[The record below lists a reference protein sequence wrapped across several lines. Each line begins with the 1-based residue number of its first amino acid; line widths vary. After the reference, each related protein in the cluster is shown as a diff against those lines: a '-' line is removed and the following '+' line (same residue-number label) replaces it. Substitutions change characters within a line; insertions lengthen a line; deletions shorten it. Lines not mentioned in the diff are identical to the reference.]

1 MQEKTP
7 LPNFRNLK
15 HRDGLGEGAHLLL
28 IIVLSM
34 LVLFGIQYARDI
46 VLPVIIASFL
56 AIISYS
62 ITDFLR
68 RYLRLPHWL
77 AVTFTVLVDVGVIF
91 GIISLINFLAADL
104 KASIQGEL
112 ANRFAE
118 KYSEIML
125 WLDKFGLA
133 EHARSMVKSPQE
145 IFDTQQMLELIQT
158 LTSKVFSVMSITA
171 IVLILM
177 TFFLGEAPL
186 FKRNMEKLTSSD
198 TGKDQVLRAL
208 LGIQR
213 YLFIKTI
220 SSLATGGLAWG
231 LCAAINVPFAFLWG
245 VLAYVLNYVPT
256 FGSIAAALPPILL
269 AWLMHSWGD
278 GFIVMA
284 GYLIINFLIGNGVE
298 PLFLGKQFGIAT
310 TVVLLSVIL
319 WGWVLGPI
327 GMLLAVPITVLIKLA
342 FENSKDLSWMAT
354 MISDDNE
361 GKLSLKQIDKES

>member
-1 MQEKTP
+1 MPDNTSY
-7 LPNFRNLK
+7 LPPKNTK
-15 HRDGLGEGAHLLL
+15 SRDGLGEGAHLLL

-34 LVLFGIQYARDI
+34 LTLFSIQYARDI
-46 VLPVIIASFL
+46 VLPIIIASFL

-62 ITDFLR
+62 ITDVLR

-77 AVTFTVLVDVGVIF
+77 AVILTVLIDFGVIF
-91 GIISLINFLAADL
+91 GIISLINFLAGDL
-104 KASIQGEL
+104 KDSIQGDL
-112 ANRFAE
+112 ALRFAA
-118 KYSEIML
+118 KYTEIMN

-133 EHARSMVKSPQE
+133 DQARAMVKSPQE
-145 IFDTQQMLELIQT
+145 LFDTQQMLGLIQT
-158 LTSKVFSVMSITA
+158 LTGKILSIMSITA
-171 IVLILM
+171 VVLILM

-198 TGKDQVLRAL
+198 TGKEQVLRAL

-220 SSLATGGLAWG
+220 SSLCTGALAWL
-231 LCAAINVPFAFLWG
+231 LCASMNVPFAFLWG
-245 VLAYVLNYVPT
+245 VLAYVLNYIPT
-256 FGSIAAALPPILL
+256 FGSIVAAIPPILL
-269 AWLMHSWGD
+269 AWLMNSWGD

-284 GYLIINFLIGNGVE
+284 GYVFINFMIGNGIE

-319 WGWVLGPI
+319 WGWVLGPV

-342 FENSKDLSWMAT
+342 FENSKDLSWMAI
-354 MISDDNE
+354 MISDE
-361 GKLSLKQIDKES
+361 TESKLPISKQ

>member
-1 MQEKTP
+1 MEDKSTTP
-7 LPNFRNLK
+7 TFRNLK

-34 LVLFGIQYARDI
+34 LALFGVQYARDI
-46 VLPVIIASFL
+46 VLPIIVASFL

-68 RYLRLPHWL
+68 RYLRFPHWL
-77 AVTFTVLVDVGVIF
+77 AVMFTVLVDVGVIF

-104 KASIQGEL
+104 KESIQGDL
-112 ANRFAE
+112 AVRFAE
-118 KYSEIML
+118 KYTEIML
-125 WLDKFGLA
+125 WLEKFDLA
-133 EHARSMVKSPQE
+133 DQARALVKSPQD
-145 IFDTQQMLELIQT
+145 IFNPQQVLELIQT
-158 LTSKVFSVMSITA
+158 LTSKVLSLMSITA

-213 YLFIKTI
+213 YLFIKTL
-220 SSLATGGLAWG
+220 SSLCTGMLAWG
-231 LCAAINVPFAFLWG
+231 LCIMMDVPFAFLWG
-245 VLAYVLNYVPT
+245 VLAYVLNYIPT
-256 FGSIAAALPPILL
+256 FGSIVAAIPPILL
-269 AWLMHSWGD
+269 AWLMNSWGD

-284 GYLIINFLIGNGVE
+284 GYVAINFLIGNGIE

-319 WGWVLGPI
+319 WGWVLGPV

-354 MISDDNE
+354 MISDE
-361 GKLSLKQIDKES
+361 HESQLPIPKSKS